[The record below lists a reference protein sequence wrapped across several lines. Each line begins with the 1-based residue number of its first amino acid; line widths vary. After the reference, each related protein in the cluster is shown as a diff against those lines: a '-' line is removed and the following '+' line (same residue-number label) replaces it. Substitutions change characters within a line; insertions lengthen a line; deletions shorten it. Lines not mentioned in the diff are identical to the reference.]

1 MKWSRNQK
9 NEIDFR
15 RIMFVQIKNV
25 VCILCLSYVF
35 ALYGQDVPD
44 WMDADIRAMQYPSSK
59 FLIGYASGNLHV
71 NEDVGRATERIRIT
85 AQNNLLENV
94 RINMKSNTMSIFST
108 ENINGQYNEYEKF
121 MNQTSKNSAAEI
133 VGMKT
138 KSYFDKKTKNI
149 HVFVYANRD
158 EVFDYHKKLLQFN
171 LSQAEGLLVS
181 AREMSAQNDKTLAR
195 IKCSETLALFEEI
208 DESQT
213 LLIAINGNVSEND
226 IQQERTKRLY
236 NSTLKLQ
243 SQLNPK
249 YEVLDNLKNNLSQK
263 FVRIESIMQ
272 TSNNLMND
280 GEKAKARYQ
289 CELAQ
294 TIMTDIRRIQDSM
307 LITEPTISI
316 EMLEQQRF
324 EKLQNEITLLSA
336 QLAQALMVYFESS
349 EDLFG
354 KQESVITNKLKSKL
368 AINGC
373 SFTND
378 SSKADFILTIEAE
391 TRESSTVNNL
401 VFCYADVNL
410 ELYDTHKQKSV
421 YSNNI
426 SEKGGSTTKEKA
438 ARKAMEKAA
447 DVIMDNIVKWIK

>member
-213 LLIAINGNVSEND
+213 LLIAINGNVSENAGA
-226 IQQERTKRLY
+226 
-236 NSTLKLQ
+236 
-243 SQLNPK
+243 
-249 YEVLDNLKNNLSQK
+249 
-263 FVRIESIMQ
+263 
-272 TSNNLMND
+272 SNAA
-280 GEKAKARYQ
+280 G
-289 CELAQ
+289 
-294 TIMTDIRRIQDSM
+294 TG
-307 LITEPTISI
+307 TENTV
-316 EMLEQQRF
+316 
-324 EKLQNEITLLSA
+324 K
-336 QLAQALMVYFESS
+336 
-349 EDLFG
+349 
-354 KQESVITNKLKSKL
+354 
-368 AINGC
+368 
-373 SFTND
+373 
-378 SSKADFILTIEAE
+378 
-391 TRESSTVNNL
+391 STVAAGT
-401 VFCYADVNL
+401 VA
-410 ELYDTHKQKSV
+410 
-421 YSNNI
+421 SN
-426 SEKGGSTTKEKA
+426 TTGTENK
-438 ARKAMEKAA
+438 
-447 DVIMDNIVKWIK
+447 